1 MSIIKA
7 HVTASSC
14 DLTPCDRTPFW
25 EVLHD
30 QVESQGNSD
39 RMAGRPENFTKAG
52 FFFGIVPHV
61 WGRLAYIRRA
71 KAPVTRQDTNGEG
84 GRRLEPVGSA
94 FMASSLVRSICD
106 GMAPTRMYKRGCDLH
121 GNGFACSEIHQR
133 GFYTLNYVGQ

>member
-1 MSIIKA
+1 MDNKKTCAWGRVTMKA
-7 HVTASSC
+7 LSHRVSSQKWH
-14 DLTPCDRTPFW
+14 LGPHTKETRVDRAFC
-25 EVLHD
+25 V
-30 QVESQGNSD
+30 SGS
-39 RMAGRPENFTKAG
+39 
-52 FFFGIVPHV
+52 HV

-71 KAPVTRQDTNGEG
+71 QAPVTRQDTNGEG

>member
-1 MSIIKA
+1 MSMLIEHVVGAMCDSFVVQIKPRFGKF
-7 HVTASSC
+7 SN
-14 DLTPCDRTPFW
+14 DLIACT
-25 EVLHD
+25 
-30 QVESQGNSD
+30 QSD
-39 RMAGRPENFTKAG
+39 RAAKPENFAKAG

-71 KAPVTRQDTNGEG
+71 QAPVTRQDTNGEG

-133 GFYTLNYVGQ
+133 GYLT

>member
-7 HVTASSC
+7 HVTAKTC
-14 DLTPCDRTPFW
+14 EHLGGTRPRFGEFLTNRLAATPR
-25 EVLHD
+25 VI
-30 QVESQGNSD
+30 
-39 RMAGRPENFTKAG
+39 RMACRPRNSTKAG

-71 KAPVTRQDTNGEG
+71 QAPVTRQDTNGEG

-133 GFYTLNYVGQ
+133 GYLT